1 MTFLRFLFVLIAAL
15 LVSALSLSN
24 LQAQERT
31 FIYGLELSG
40 AASSDETQPFWLY
53 SNQRGAVD
61 TDSPGGMATLNF
73 QKNLMNDRSGFDYG
87 FGATFVSRYSE
98 DKALFFNQLYG
109 RLSYGAFQLTGG
121 RFFEQTGTVN
131 ESLSMGSLTIS
142 PNATPMPKVKF
153 GIPEYTPL
161 PLTNEFVEVKGAI
174 AHGWFEEDRVV
185 EKAWLHEKYAYV
197 RFGGDFAFRP
207 YAGIVHQSTWA
218 GETDTEG
225 DLGDSFADFINVFFA
240 LSGSDDSAPPDQ
252 IFKQGDSR
260 GIWDFG
266 FYLSLKGFDFNVYRQ
281 FIYNDKDGVTLD
293 VPQDGLLGFSV
304 DLPTEKQQVLTEFLY
319 EYLYTK
325 NQSGPLCPRNERD
338 GFGGCDNYYNNRFY
352 RSGWTYEGNTI
363 GNPLFLPVGTPGIER
378 TAFPAGIAN
387 NRIVAH
393 HVGLKGNVSAT
404 VGYKLLGTWSR
415 NYGLYDNID
424 DNQNEGPT
432 DFDSNP
438 EQWSLLAEFSYRPAA
453 FRSLQFNAS
462 LAGDFGELYDD
473 RVGIMLGIKLFGT
486 SSF

>member
-1 MTFLRFLFVLIAAL
+1 MRLHQILLTLIAAL
-15 LVSALSLSN
+15 FISSVTSSD
-24 LQAQERT
+24 LQAQDRT
-31 FIYGLELSG
+31 FNYGLELSG
-40 AASSDETQPFWLY
+40 MASSDEVLPFWLY
-53 SNQRGAVD
+53 SNQHGLVD
-61 TDSPGGMATLNF
+61 THSPAGLAVINF

-87 FGATFVSRYSE
+87 FGATFANRISE
-98 DKALFFNQLYG
+98 DQAFFFSQLYT
-109 RLSYGAFQLTGG
+109 RFSYGVFQLTGG
-121 RFFEQTGTVN
+121 RFYEQTGTTN
-131 ESLSMGSLTIS
+131 ESLSMGSLTVS
-142 PNATPMPKVKF
+142 RNATPMPKVKF
-153 GIPEYTPL
+153 GIPEYAPV
-161 PLTNEFVEVKGAI
+161 PLTNGFVEVKGAL

-185 EKAWLHEKYAYV
+185 EKAWLHEKYAYF

-207 YAGIVHQSTWA
+207 YGGLIHQSTWA

-225 DLGDSFADFINVFFA
+225 DIGDSFADFINVFFA
-240 LSGSDDSAPPDQ
+240 LSGSDDAAAPDQ
-252 IFKQGDSR
+252 IYKQGDSR

-266 FYLSLKGFDFNVYRQ
+266 FFLSLADFDFKVYRQ
-281 FIYNDKDGVTLD
+281 FIYNDKDGVKLQ
-293 VPQDGLLGFSV
+293 VPQDGLLGISV
-304 DLPTEKQQVLTEFLY
+304 DLPTKKQRFFTEFLY

-338 GFGGCDNYYNNRFY
+338 DFGGCDNYYNNRFY

-393 HVGLKGNVSAT
+393 HVGLKGNVSET
-404 VGYKLLGTWSR
+404 VDYKLLGTWSR

-438 EQWSLLAEFSYRPAA
+438 EQWSLLAKFGYQPAGIN
-453 FRSLQFNAS
+453 SLKFNLS
-462 LAGDFGELYDD
+462 FAGDFGELYDD
-473 RVGIMLGIKLFGT
+473 RMGVMLGIKLLGT